1 MSKKEVVSKI
11 DSKDHF
17 FNMLQ
22 TNPGLI
28 IIKLG
33 ASWCKPCKQIK
44 EPVEKFFLQT
54 PNNIVCCDIDVDD
67 CDEIY
72 TFLKNKRMIKS
83 IPTILCY
90 KKGNVEYAPDDS
102 FTGSDLTGVERF
114 FNRCVIYSK
123 DVQK

>member
-1 MSKKEVVSKI
+1 MSTKEVVSEI
-11 DSKDHF
+11 DSKSQF

-22 TNPGLI
+22 ANPGLI

-33 ASWCKPCKQIK
+33 AEWCKPCKKIK
-44 EPVEKFFLQT
+44 EPVENFFSQT

-72 TFLKNKRMIKS
+72 TFLRSKRMIKG

-90 KKGNVEYAPDDS
+90 KKGNIEYAPDDS
-102 FTGSDLTGVERF
+102 FTGTDLNGLESF
-114 FNRCVIYSK
+114 FKRCVIYSK
-123 DVQK
+123 NV